1 MVAATRDID
10 PSDFDPNGDLLS
22 KVTDLQ
28 MTAMVG
34 MIDPP
39 GPSPRTRS
47 GTPRP
52 PTSAC
57 GW

>member
-1 MVAATRDID
+1 MT
-10 PSDFDPNGDLLS
+10 G
-22 KVTDLQ
+22 LQ

-39 GPSPRTRS
+39 RAESKEAVRNAQQ
-47 GTPRP
+47 
-52 PTSAC
+52 PTSAY